1 VHGVGALR
9 KLAGT
14 RGTTCRP
21 RPLHAPFTGKRP
33 ALRSR
38 SAVCCPL

>member
-1 VHGVGALR
+1 
-9 KLAGT
+9 LAGP
-14 RGTTCRP
+14 TCKP
-21 RPLHAPFTGKRP
+21 RALHAPFTSKRP